1 MGVLVSVSTLHRV
14 STIILSL
21 WIQQMHQTSHE
32 VLLMILVSL
41 LAITSPAGSQRPLKC
56 VSKKHNKNCV
66 YNIFYK
72 KSYQIFT
79 TVSHYRGDSA
89 IVQHKTNFVT
99 VRSRM
104 TVGGCS
110 VQYEY
115 KLLFTMMVGG
125 TRCYLW
131 LTTGTEQLTAGPHEA
146 FLLIS
151 QNSGRLA
158 VAEKLMDTR
167 KTGAQ

>member
-1 MGVLVSVSTLHRV
+1 
-14 STIILSL
+14 
-21 WIQQMHQTSHE
+21 
-32 VLLMILVSL
+32 
-41 LAITSPAGSQRPLKC
+41 
-56 VSKKHNKNCV
+56 
-66 YNIFYK
+66 
-72 KSYQIFT
+72 
-79 TVSHYRGDSA
+79 
-89 IVQHKTNFVT
+89 
-99 VRSRM
+99 M

-125 TRCYLW
+125 TIGAIRCYLW
-131 LTTGTEQLTAGPHEA
+131 LTTGTEQLTAGPREA

-158 VAEKLMDTR
+158 VAEKLLDTR